1 MTNGLPKVKD
11 SLQKPRMGFKVLV
24 VMVFASMLVAMTDFR
39 PLALYIAVPAVPIFF
54 FVAWLRD
61 DKVDAANESDMS
73 FLLLSF
79 VTGGLGLLFL
89 FSLTI
94 DLLSHENTVVR
105 TVAYGVA
112 ATPILLIFLLW
123 RLSLKSK

>member
-11 SLQKPRMGFKVLV
+11 SLQKPRMGFKLLV

-39 PLALYIAVPAVPIFF
+39 PLALYIAVPTVPIFF